1 MDISTNALDLLYLT
15 NPITFKKSRQ
25 KPETKYSSNELKI
38 FRKRIFEQTRD
49 ILIGK
54 KCNDDVKD
62 AFDEYVRLSIGNFR
76 FQDKMAIIQH
86 DYKDVK
92 NKTEKI
98 SKIDYGEVDKLMYK
112 NEKPVHYKITDL
124 INVKITKANK
134 KRMIIPR
141 RRDYTIKPVAEP
153 SRAKPSRAKPSKA
166 DPSKA
171 EPRKAEPSK
180 AEPSKASESIVKK
193 DNIVIRYDEKKT
205 SERKKNSEWKK
216 NKKENSE
223 KNKTD
228 SKTKKEKK
236 KKKIKE

>member
-25 KPETKYSSNELKI
+25 KPETKYTSNELKI

-134 KRMIIPR
+134 KKMIIPR
-141 RRDYTIKPVAEP
+141 RRDYTIKPLV
-153 SRAKPSRAKPSKA
+153 PSKA

-171 EPRKAEPSK
+171 DPSK
-180 AEPSKASESIVKK
+180 ADPSKASKSVVKK

-205 SERKKNSEWKK
+205 GERKKNSEWEK
-216 NKKENSE
+216 NKEEKSE
-223 KNKTD
+223 KNKAD
-228 SKTKKEKK
+228 SKK
-236 KKKIKE
+236 KKKK

>member
-25 KPETKYSSNELKI
+25 KPETKYTSNELKI

-134 KRMIIPR
+134 KKMIIPR
-141 RRDYTIKPVAEP
+141 RRDYTIKPLV
-153 SRAKPSRAKPSKA
+153 PSKA

-171 EPRKAEPSK
+171 D
-180 AEPSKASESIVKK
+180 PSKASKSVVKK

-205 SERKKNSEWKK
+205 GERKKNSEWEK
-216 NKKENSE
+216 NKEEKSE
-223 KNKTD
+223 KNKAD
-228 SKTKKEKK
+228 SKK
-236 KKKIKE
+236 KKKK